1 MRMRRKV
8 EARPRVEAFDPS
20 RFEGGGDLIEG
31 DFTVRVVDTR
41 PTPSPVMQERS
52 GNRRAPEEA
61 VKRTKSRAWFKR
73 PMILFR
79 SVGAVVGAVV
89 AALLFDGGRQESV
102 GAQSSAASKLAAVG
116 AASATPLVPER
127 LVAAG
132 KASVKRGQSERI
144 LERFVQWRLKGR
156 GR

>member
-1 MRMRRKV
+1 MRRTV
-8 EARPRVEAFDPS
+8 EGNSRVEVFDPS

-41 PTPSPVMQERS
+41 PTPSPVMQERT

-61 VKRTKSRAWFKR
+61 VKGTKNRARFKKS
-73 PMILFR
+73 MILFG
-79 SVGAVVGAVV
+79 SVGAVFGVVV
-89 AALLFDGGRQESV
+89 AALLFDGGRQERV

-116 AASATPLVPER
+116 AASATPLVSER

-156 GR
+156 RR

>member
-1 MRMRRKV
+1 MRRTV
-8 EARPRVEAFDPS
+8 EGRSRVEAFDAS
-20 RFEGGGDLIEG
+20 RFKGGGDVIEG
-31 DFTVRVVDTR
+31 DFTVGVVDT
-41 PTPSPVMQERS
+41 PFKPSPVMQER
-52 GNRRAPEEA
+52 GGERRAPEEA
-61 VKRTKSRAWFKR
+61 VRGTENRTRFKR
-73 PMILFR
+73 PMIL
-79 SVGAVVGAVV
+79 VGSGSAVIGMVA

>member
-41 PTPSPVMQERS
+41 PMPSPVMQERS
-52 GNRRAPEEA
+52 ANRRTPEEA
-61 VKRTKSRAWFKR
+61 VKETKNRARFKKS
-73 PMILFR
+73 MILFG
-79 SVGAVVGAVV
+79 SVGAVFGVVV
-89 AALLFDGGRQESV
+89 AALLFDGGRQGSV
-102 GAQSSAASKLAAVG
+102 GGQSSAATKLAAVG

-127 LVAAG
+127 LMATG

>member
-1 MRMRRKV
+1 MRRKV

-31 DFTVRVVDTR
+31 DFTVGAVDTR
-41 PTPSPVMQERS
+41 PTPSPAMQECGS
-52 GNRRAPEEA
+52 DRRAPGEA
-61 VKRTKSRAWFKR
+61 VRGTKNRAWFKR
-73 PMILFR
+73 PMILLG
-79 SVGAVVGAVV
+79 SGSAVIGMV
-89 AALLFDGGRQESV
+89 AAVLLFDGGRQESV
-102 GAQSSAASKLAAVG
+102 GAQSLPPPEFIARVLAP
-116 AASATPLVPER
+116 SATPLVPER

>member
-1 MRMRRKV
+1 MRRKV
-8 EARPRVEAFDPS
+8 EGKSRVEAFDPS

-61 VKRTKSRAWFKR
+61 VKETKNWARFKK
-73 PMILFR
+73 PMILLG
-79 SVGAVVGAVV
+79 SVAAVFGVVV
-89 AALLFDGGRQESV
+89 AALLFDGGRQGSV

-132 KASVKRGQSERI
+132 QASVKRGQSERI
-144 LERFVQWRLKGR
+144 LERFAKWRLKGG

>member
-41 PTPSPVMQERS
+41 PTPSPLMQERS
-52 GNRRAPEEA
+52 GNRRTPEEA
-61 VKRTKSRAWFKR
+61 VKETKNRARFKK
-73 PMILFR
+73 PMILLG
-79 SVGAVVGAVV
+79 SVAAVFGVVV
-89 AALLFDGGRQESV
+89 AALLFDGGRQGSV

-132 KASVKRGQSERI
+132 EASVKRGQSERI

-156 GR
+156 RR

>member
-1 MRMRRKV
+1 MRRTV
-8 EARPRVEAFDPS
+8 EGKSRVEAFDAS
-20 RFEGGGDLIEG
+20 RFKGGGDVIEG
-31 DFTVRVVDTR
+31 DFTVGVVDT
-41 PTPSPVMQERS
+41 PSKPSPVMQER
-52 GNRRAPEEA
+52 GGKRRAPEEA
-61 VKRTKSRAWFKR
+61 VRGAENRTWFKR
-73 PMILFR
+73 PMIL
-79 SVGAVVGAVV
+79 VGSAVLGVVV
-89 AALLFDGGRQESV
+89 AALLFDGGRQASV
-102 GAQSSAASKLAAVG
+102 GAQSSAASELVAVG